1 MELASRFA
9 VRAAWSG
16 VLLMFALAA
25 APAALP
31 QSSAQAPV
39 AASAAENSTSA
50 TNLTSLTS
58 SSKTTSDAEE
68 LPDSPGVTSARLQSS
83 GLPQIAAAQQTDVP
97 ELPAPAKED
106 QSSAAPQQPTQRPV
120 GTAAAPSF
128 TTSGVAASQPSG
140 VAIAPEKQRRVRT
153 IVIRVGAII
162 AAGVAVG
169 TVVGLTEATSS
180 KPPGA
185 H

>member
-1 MELASRFA
+1 MELARRFT
-9 VRAAWSG
+9 VQAAWSG
-16 VLLMFALAA
+16 VVLMFALAGA
-25 APAALP
+25 CAALP
-31 QSSAQAPV
+31 QSTAQAPM
-39 AASAAENSTSA
+39 ASAAEGNSTSA
-50 TNLTSLTS
+50 TNLTS

-68 LPDSPGVTSARLQSS
+68 LPDSPDVTSSRLRASNPQ
-83 GLPQIAAAQQTDVP
+83 QIAAAQQRDVP
-97 ELPAPAKED
+97 ELPPPAQGD
-106 QSSAAPQQPTQRPV
+106 QSLATQQQSTQQPV
-120 GTAAAPSF
+120 GTAAAPTF
-128 TTSGVAASQPSG
+128 TTSGVAASQPAG